1 MSYSLNIKSEI
12 NQLIKEYASIRRKF
26 EICKKKH
33 SRYLEG
39 NDNYIGIIG
48 EYWATIFLEQIYE
61 EDSIKDYLDMKTNKI
76 NSKKDNKICGI
87 SYSNST
93 EWLDFIVKHKDENKS
108 EFVSVKTISSENK
121 QGKSGKIKY
130 PVWKKETLT
139 CKYILSVIIVKLD
152 KNLLPE
158 QLLYIDNLDSSLK
171 NRKGK
176 NYDYNYSNHWQEGS
190 NSLVFKYYKNN
201 GFDKIFAANIWEW
214 NIQKKTFINS
224 Q

>member
-1 MSYSLNIKSEI
+1 MSYDLSIKSEI

-39 NDNYIGIIG
+39 NDNYIGIVG

-108 EFVSVKTISSENK
+108 EFISVKTISSENK
-121 QGKSGKIKY
+121 QGTSGKVKY
-130 PVWKKETLT
+130 PEWKKETPT

-152 KNLLPE
+152 KNLQPE
-158 QLLYIDNLDSSLK
+158 QLLYIKDLGSSLE
-171 NRKGK
+171 NCKGK
-176 NYDYNYSNHWQEGS
+176 NYDYNYSKHWQKGR
-190 NSLVFKYYKNN
+190 NSLVFKYYKNG
-201 GFDKIFAANIWEW
+201 GFDEIFSSEIWIYKNNEFV
-214 NIQKKTFINS
+214 QKS
-224 Q
+224 L